1 MIGDGSTSDKVLANG
16 VGNLETFINGNCVGY
31 TITRVAN
38 ETSSS
43 TI

>member
-1 MIGDGSTSDKVLANG
+1 MIGDSSTSDEVLANG
-16 VGNLETFINGNCVGY
+16 VRNLETLIDWNCMGY